1 MRTDPADAKA
11 IEASLEIA
19 AERAGDLTPRVYA
32 LLFQRQPAMEA
43 HFFRDDDRSLIK
55 GEMLMRVLEALLDF
69 IGERRY
75 ADHMIECEVITH
87 EGYDVPREVFA
98 TFFAI
103 VAEVVRE
110 ACGAAWTGAMEAAW
124 RRTLADLE
132 NYVAHPE
139 QAHNELSRGN
149 LQTVRGADS
158 PIRPVA

>member
-87 EGYDVPREVFA
+87 EGYGCAQGGVSPPSSQLSPRWCA
-98 TFFAI
+98 
-103 VAEVVRE
+103 RP
-110 ACGAAWTGAMEAAW
+110 AARPGPAPW
-124 RRTLADLE
+124 RRLATH
-132 NYVAHPE
+132 AGRPG
-139 QAHNELSRGN
+139 ELCG
-149 LQTVRGADS
+149 S
-158 PIRPVA
+158 P

>member
-1 MRTDPADAKA
+1 
-11 IEASLEIA
+11 
-19 AERAGDLTPRVYA
+19 
-32 LLFQRQPAMEA
+32 MEA
-43 HFFRDDDRSLIK
+43 HFFRDDERSLIK
-55 GEMLMRVLEALLDF
+55 GEMLMRVFEALLDF

-98 TFFAI
+98 TFSGI

-110 ACGAAWTGAMEAAW
+110 ACGAGWTGAMEAAW

-139 QAHNELSRGN
+139 QASAQAPERGGE
-149 LQTVRGADS
+149 QPR
-158 PIRPVA
+158 VAS